1 MDRLVDGKVKNVR
14 TRHRAVGEEV
24 INLTTINLEFV
35 NLDPEILDRLAMAEY
50 AERYLTVD
58 LQPYAR
64 ANPSTGELVDR
75 ERR

>member
-24 INLTTINLEFV
+24 IHLTTITLEFV
-35 NLDPEILDRLAMAEY
+35 NLDSEALDRLAIAEY
-50 AERYLTVD
+50 TDHFLTVD

-64 ANPSTGELVDR
+64 ANPTTGELVDR

>member
-24 INLTTINLEFV
+24 VHLTTITLEFV
-35 NLDPEILDRLAMAEY
+35 NLEAEALDRLAMAEY

-64 ANPSTGELVDR
+64 VNPSTGELIDSR
-75 ERR
+75 